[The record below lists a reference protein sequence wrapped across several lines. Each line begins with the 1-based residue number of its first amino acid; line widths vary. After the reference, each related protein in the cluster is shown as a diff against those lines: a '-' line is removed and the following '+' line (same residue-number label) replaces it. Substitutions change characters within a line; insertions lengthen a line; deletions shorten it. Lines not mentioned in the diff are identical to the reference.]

1 MRSATTLKGTK
12 FQNKHGLT
20 NDGNHGSNASGASHH
35 SARIAAQMQR
45 ESSNNSERD
54 LSSNQGSATVRRRD
68 EKENARKSSYFTKAQ
83 KNLAQGAMTSNCQ
96 RNHLSSQVKGKQ

>member
-20 NDGNHGSNASGASHH
+20 NDGNASGASHH

-54 LSSNQGSATVRRRD
+54 PSSNQGSATVRRRD

-96 RNHLSSQVKGKQ
+96 SNHLSSQVKGKQ